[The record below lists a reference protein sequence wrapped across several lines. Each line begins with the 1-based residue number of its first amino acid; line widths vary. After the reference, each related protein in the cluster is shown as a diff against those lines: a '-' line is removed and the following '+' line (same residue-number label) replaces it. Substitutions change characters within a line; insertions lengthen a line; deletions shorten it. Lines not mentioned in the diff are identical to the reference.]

1 MLTFRE
7 IVSRQ
12 SDHSATSFRLPSS
25 SPVTKFPVVHPLSV
39 QPLTKSF
46 SRNPFVLKTIHF
58 DGGGTHCLLCPRR
71 PQSARLPTPTLYP
84 LSPFFSHS
92 CALLC
97 TFLHPRKAQL
107 LCFQAIPHSGSK
119 NTTAGGRGRKRG
131 GNGGEQQARLKS
143 GPT

>member
-1 MLTFRE
+1 V

-39 QPLTKSF
+39 QPLTKCF

-58 DGGGTHCLLCPRR
+58 DGGGVHPLL
-71 PQSARLPTPTLYP
+71 ALPSTTAIRSTAYPYSLSPIPFP
-84 LSPFFSHS
+84 LSFHILAHSFS
-92 CALLC
+92 
-97 TFLHPRKAQL
+97 TFLHPRKVQL
-107 LCFQAIPHSGSK
+107 LSFQAIPHFGSK
-119 NTTAGGRGRKRG
+119 NTTAGGRGKKRG
-131 GNGGEQQARLKS
+131 GNGGEQQAGLKS